1 MTMPNDIHWDFSALL
16 LVLAIGTGLVTWWW
30 KRKHGDQRNQVKQGF
45 FVENCRG
52 FFPVILIVLVLRS
65 FVIEPFRIPSGSM
78 LPTLNVG
85 DFIVVNKFSYGLRLP
100 VFHNKFL
107 SIGEP
112 EVGDVAVFRYPPEP
126 AKDYIKRIIGKPG
139 DTIRYVN
146 KRLTINGEELAYQ
159 YRRQYDEAISFIMRE
174 AEVRT
179 ERLGDVE
186 HDILVLARAF
196 DQGGEV
202 TVPEGHYFVMGDNR
216 DNSEDS
222 RRWGFVPERNLVG
235 KAVYIWMNWDSTL
248 GHPDWGR
255 IGTTIR

>member
-1 MTMPNDIHWDFSALL
+1 MANDVHWDFSALL
-16 LVLAIGTGLVTWWW
+16 LVLAVVTGLVTWWW
-30 KRKHGDQRNQVKQGF
+30 KRKHGEQRNDVKQGF
-45 FVENCRG
+45 FVENCRS

-65 FVIEPFRIPSGSM
+65 FLIEPFRIPSGSM

-85 DFIVVNKFSYGLRLP
+85 DFIVVNKFSYGLRMP
-100 VFHNKFL
+100 VFHWKFL
-107 SIGEP
+107 PLGEP
-112 EVGDVAVFRYPPEP
+112 ETGDVVVFRYPPAPE
-126 AKDYIKRIIGKPG
+126 KDYIKRVIGKPG

-146 KRLTINGEELAYQ
+146 KRLSINGQELAYE
-159 YRRQYDEAISFIMRE
+159 YRRQYDEGTSFIIRE
-174 AEVRT
+174 AEVRG
-179 ERLGDVE
+179 EQLGDGE
-186 HDILVLARAF
+186 HEILVLTRAF

-235 KAVYIWMNWDSTL
+235 KAVFIWMNWDGTL

-255 IGTTIR
+255 IGTSIK

>member
-1 MTMPNDIHWDFSALL
+1 MANDVHWDFSALL
-16 LVLAIGTGLVTWWW
+16 LVLAAVTGLVTWWW
-30 KRKHGDQRNQVKQGF
+30 KRKHGEQRNDVKQGF
-45 FVENCRG
+45 FVENCRS

-65 FVIEPFRIPSGSM
+65 FLIEPFRIPSGSM

-85 DFIVVNKFSYGLRLP
+85 DFIVVNKFSYGLRMP
-100 VFHNKFL
+100 VFHWKFL
-107 SIGEP
+107 PLGEP
-112 EVGDVAVFRYPPEP
+112 ETGDVVVFRYPPAPE
-126 AKDYIKRIIGKPG
+126 KDYIKRVIGKPG

-146 KRLTINGEELAYQ
+146 KRLSINGQELAYE
-159 YRRQYDEAISFIMRE
+159 YRRQYDEGTSFIIRE
-174 AEVRT
+174 AEVRS
-179 ERLGDVE
+179 EQLGDGE
-186 HDILVLARAF
+186 HEILVLTRAF

-235 KAVYIWMNWDSTL
+235 KAVFIWMNWDSTL

-255 IGTTIR
+255 IGTSIK